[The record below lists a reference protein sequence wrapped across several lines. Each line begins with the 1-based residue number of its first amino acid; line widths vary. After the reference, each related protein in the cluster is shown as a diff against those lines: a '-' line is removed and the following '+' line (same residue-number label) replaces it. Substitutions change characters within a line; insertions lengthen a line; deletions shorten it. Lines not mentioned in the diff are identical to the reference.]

1 MNRKQVQVIQTIT
14 DPAWIK
20 RFVSSHI
27 SGSLTFNIK
36 EIGDKVLVFGSN
48 ADSIQWF
55 QKHVLVSI
63 TVGIRGG
70 IKIKVHAD

>member
-27 SGSLTFNIK
+27 SGSLTFNIT

-63 TVGIRGG
+63 TVGMRGG
-70 IKIKVHAD
+70 IKVKVHTA

>member
-48 ADSIQWF
+48 VDSVSWF